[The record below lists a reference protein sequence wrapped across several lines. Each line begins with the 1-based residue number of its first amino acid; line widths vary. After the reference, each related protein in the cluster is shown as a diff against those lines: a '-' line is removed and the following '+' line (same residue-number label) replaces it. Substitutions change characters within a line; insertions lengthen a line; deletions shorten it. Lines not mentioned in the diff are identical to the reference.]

1 MNILVVCDVFGD
13 NTNGTMVAQNNL
25 INSMRKRGHHVSIL
39 CADQNSMGQPDVF
52 VCPNLNVGPFNSYV
66 EKEGVTLPKPKRDI
80 IEKSMEGIDVVHIMQ
95 PLLLGPKA
103 ASIAYEKNIAITA
116 GFHTQAENVSAQFK
130 LMGVEAVNKTLY
142 KYFWRAL
149 YRYCDAIHYPTQFI
163 RNIFEENIQYHTN
176 GYVISNGVLPIFR
189 KNRLAQR
196 PKEWEGK
203 YLIVFSGR
211 LTDEKNQVQLM
222 RAILLSKHKDKIQ
235 LVLAGDGP
243 LKEKLIKMGESLPN
257 KPYIN
262 FFTRPQV
269 VDLMSEAD
277 LYVHAAVADLESI
290 SCLEA
295 ICCGAL
301 PLLSDS
307 PKAAVSE
314 YSRNTHCV
322 FKCGDDEDLAR
333 HIDWFIEHP
342 EESAQIKT
350 LYNDFY
356 KNYNFEH
363 CMDRME
369 QMIKDAYRYHAEGHK
384 KPIDLGE

>member
-1 MNILVVCDVFGD
+1 MRILVVCDVFGD

-25 INSMRKRGHHVSIL
+25 IESMRKRGHEVSIL
-39 CADQNSMGQPDVF
+39 CADQAQLGKPNVF
-52 VCPNLNVGPFNSYV
+52 VCPNLNVGPFNDYV

-103 ASIAYEKNIAITA
+103 AAIAYEKDKTITA

-130 LMGVEAVNKTLY
+130 LMGVESVNKLLY
-142 KYFWRAL
+142 KMFWKGL
-149 YRYCDAIHYPTQFI
+149 YRYCDAIHYPTQFV

-176 GYVISNGVLPIFR
+176 GYVISNGVLPIFVHNAEAR
-189 KNRLAQR
+189 KPA
-196 PKEWEGK
+196 EWEGR
-203 YLIVFSGR
+203 YVIVFSGR

-222 RAILLSKHKDKIQ
+222 KAVHLSKHKDKIQ

-243 LKEKLIKMGESLPN
+243 LREKLIKMGEDLPN
-257 KPYIN
+257 RPVIQ

-269 VDLMSEAD
+269 VDLMSTAD
-277 LYVHAAVADLESI
+277 LYVHAAIADLESI

-314 YSRNTHCV
+314 YSRSQRCI
-322 FKCGDDEDLAR
+322 FRCGDDQDLAD
-333 HIDWFIEHP
+333 HIDWFVEHP
-342 EESAQIKT
+342 QESTQIKE
-350 LYNDFY
+350 LYKDFY
-356 KNYNFEH
+356 KRYNFEH

-369 QMIKDAYRYHAEGHK
+369 DMLIDAYEAHRTGRK
-384 KPIDLGE
+384 KPIDLAE

>member
-1 MNILVVCDVFGD
+1 MRILVVCDVFGD

-25 INSMRKRGHHVSIL
+25 ISSMRKRGHEVSIL
-39 CADQNSMGQPDVF
+39 CADKAQMGKPGFF
-52 VCPNLNVGPFNSYV
+52 VCPNLNVGPFNGYV

-103 ASIAYEKNIAITA
+103 AEIAYEKNIAITA

-130 LMGVEAVNKTLY
+130 VMGIEAVNKMLY
-142 KYFWRAL
+142 KSFWKGL

-163 RNIFEENIQYHTN
+163 RNIFEENIQYRTN
-176 GYVISNGVLPIFR
+176 GYVISNGVLPIFVHNDQA
-189 KNRLAQR
+189 KK
-196 PKEWEGK
+196 PSEWQDK

-222 RAILLSKHKDKIQ
+222 KAVHLSKYKDRIQ

-243 LKEKLIKMGESLPN
+243 LKSKLIKMGEDLPN
-257 KPYIN
+257 KPVIR
-262 FFTRPQV
+262 FFTRPEV
-269 VDLMSEAD
+269 VDLMSTAD

-314 YSRNTHCV
+314 YSRNQHCI
-322 FKCGDDEDLAR
+322 FRCNDDEDLAE

-342 EESAQIKT
+342 EESENIKS
-350 LYNDFY
+350 LYKDFY
-356 KNYNFEH
+356 TKYNYEH

-369 QMIKDAYRYHAEGHK
+369 DMLKDALESHSLGKK
-384 KPIDLGE
+384 KPIDLDE